1 MNAFLL
7 LLIFILLLNVF
18 LNYIGYPQL
27 DKFFKVL
34 ICIICV
40 IIIYN
45 FLTPSPSILD
55 PYGLPEFN

>member
-1 MNAFLL
+1 MNTFLL

-18 LNYIGYPQL
+18 LNYIGYTQM

-40 IIIYN
+40 FIIYN
-45 FLTPSPSILD
+45 FLTTPSILD